1 MTELQNCRRA
11 LMQDVGRLV
20 EPLGYKPI
28 LSQQMFVRRFAEG
41 KAALHLA
48 FIKHPGD
55 FDVVANVAI
64 RLDQLED
71 ILNGART
78 YLSDNK
84 KRDTYSFGAEL
95 GNISRV
101 GQVRWTVR
109 ALTDTKEVAQEVV
122 SYFRKVGLPFIA
134 SVTTLEDA
142 YVVLTKSEDLA
153 RLYLTPRSRRAESTV
168 ALAKLLG
175 KSDVAQIAKENMNW
189 LENVNDAGLS
199 QYKKFLDSIGVV
211 I

>member
-28 LSQQMFVRRFAEG
+28 LSQQMFVRRFSEG
-41 KAALHLA
+41 KTALHLA

-64 RLDQLED
+64 RLNQLED
-71 ILNGART
+71 ILNGARS
-78 YLSDNK
+78 YLGDDK
-84 KRDTYSFGAEL
+84 KRGTYSFGAEL

-109 ALTDTKEVAQEVV
+109 ALDDTKVVAQELVT
-122 SYFRKVGLPFIA
+122 YFKKVGLPFIA
-134 SVTTLEDA
+134 GATTIEEA
-142 YVVLTKSEDLA
+142 YRILTESEDLA
-153 RLYLTPRSRRAESTV
+153 RLYLAPRSRRAESTV

-175 KSDVAQIAKENMNW
+175 KSNVSQIAKTNMNW
-189 LENVNDAGLS
+189 LEDVNDAGLP
-199 QYKKFLDSIGVV
+199 QYKQFLDSIGIAV
-211 I
+211 

>member
-48 FIKHPGD
+48 FIRHPGD

-64 RLDQLED
+64 RLDKLED

-78 YLSDNK
+78 YLSDKK
-84 KRDTYSFGAEL
+84 KRETYSFGAEL

-109 ALTDTKEVAQEVV
+109 ALNDTKEIAQEVV

-134 SVTTLEDA
+134 SVTTIQDA
-142 YVVLTKSEDLA
+142 YLVLTESEDLA
-153 RLYLTPRSRRAESTV
+153 RLYLAPRSRRSESTV

-175 KSDVAQIAKENMNW
+175 KSNVAQIAKANMDW
-189 LENVNDAGLS
+189 LEDVSDAGLP
-199 QYKKFLDSIGVV
+199 QYKQFLDCIGVAV
-211 I
+211 